1 MSAGLGGAA
10 GMVVNKDDK
19 NAGIFEGFFEDFP
32 WVNDGRRYT
41 TNGNEGL
48 TESTMKAQAAAGEL
62 LAKLFKKYGVSAEE
76 NILIQYVKDMV
87 A

>member
-41 TNGNEGL
+41 TNGNGGVARSWRL
-48 TESTMKAQAAAGEL
+48 AFNRAIMKCS
-62 LAKLFKKYGVSAEE
+62 F
-76 NILIQYVKDMV
+76 IIVK
-87 A
+87 